1 MQDDFV
7 MTVKLNDLKL
17 YKREKEEDQQAKQE
31 KECSCPVERKREE
44 KKSFN

>member
-17 YKREKEEDQQAKQE
+17 YKREKEEDQ
-31 KECSCPVERKREE
+31 
-44 KKSFN
+44 